1 MPWQAGSLH
10 RQAHHAGRLGQE
22 SSSKQVR
29 YAGSLRE
36 RTDNPMQVVSL
47 RKQARARA
55 GRLTQANSMQTVSMH
70 RKVRRADR
78 LGVAQAVSPHGQARC
93 TGRPTQ
99 PGSLDKQGSK
109 SLHRQAVTQAGSAQE
124 GSRKQAQVD
133 SRRQLHC
140 AGSMRARAG
149 RFSLC
154 AGSLAVQEGSP
165 HGRLGRAGSLL

>member
-1 MPWQAGSLH
+1 VPWQAGSLH

-78 LGVAQAVSPHGQARC
+78 LGVAQAVRRTGRLAAPAGPRSQAR
-93 TGRPTQ
+93 
-99 PGSLDKQGSK
+99 
-109 SLHRQAVTQAGSAQE
+109 
-124 GSRKQAQVD
+124 
-133 SRRQLHC
+133 
-140 AGSMRARAG
+140 
-149 RFSLC
+149 
-154 AGSLAVQEGSP
+154 
-165 HGRLGRAGSLL
+165 